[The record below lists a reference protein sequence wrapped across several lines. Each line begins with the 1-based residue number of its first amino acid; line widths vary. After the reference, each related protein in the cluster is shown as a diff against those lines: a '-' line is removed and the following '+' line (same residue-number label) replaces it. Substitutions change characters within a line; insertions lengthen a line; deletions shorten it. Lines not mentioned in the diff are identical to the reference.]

1 MTAAS
6 SPPYARMVGNKF
18 DVSAYCVEPLVA
30 ALDHLSSFKFALFS
44 LVRPALKI
52 AARSLFVEHESITV
66 SNILSHLNSE
76 TPIAAPPP
84 EALPQRP
91 KRTFGQRLTHFFTV
105 GIPLSILVGLLA
117 GVLNFIKSVSSDLMT
132 VFSIG
137 SRLYSMSESDVKFYK
152 ENPNLLP
159 SRNVAVDGVIN
170 TGLSFY
176 THRLV
181 DRKLGMFSFL
191 AKPFMTL
198 IASTLTGRVISFC
211 DRIDRLRGRTND
223 RSPAPSAPPGP
234 PPSYYNEKPDTFK
247 HK

>member
-1 MTAAS
+1 MTTGMTISFIDGMSRTTSLLLFLAS

-30 ALDHLSSFKFALFS
+30 ALDHLSSVKFALFA

-52 AARSLFVEHESITV
+52 AARSLFVEHESITI

-105 GIPLSILVGLLA
+105 GIPLAIIVGLLA

-132 VFSIG
+132 VFSTG

-152 ENPNLLP
+152 GDF
-159 SRNVAVDGVIN
+159 R
-170 TGLSFY
+170 
-176 THRLV
+176 
-181 DRKLGMFSFL
+181 
-191 AKPFMTL
+191 
-198 IASTLTGRVISFC
+198 
-211 DRIDRLRGRTND
+211 
-223 RSPAPSAPPGP
+223 
-234 PPSYYNEKPDTFK
+234 
-247 HK
+247 